1 VSEEIVYS
9 KILEDGRVRCGHC
22 GNEHGLLPPDKVEVL
37 NSLWCD
43 TCGKASL
50 LRPDEQLAY
59 YRGRG
64 MEPAPV
70 AETPSLVWNGTSYT
84 TAVAPAVQPTP
95 ASSWAPPATGG
106 SASSSEPKA

>member
-1 VSEEIVYS
+1 MTEEIVYS
-9 KILEDGRVRCGHC
+9 KILENGGVRCGHC
-22 GNEHGLLPPDKVEVL
+22 GNEHALLPPDKVEVL

-43 TCGKASL
+43 TCQRPSL
-50 LRPDEQLAY
+50 LRSDEQLAY
-59 YRGRG
+59 YRARG

-70 AETPSLVWNGTSYT
+70 AETPSLVWNGSGYT
-84 TAVAPAVQPTP
+84 TASAPVAQPSP